1 MITTQANIKFNK
13 KVPPH
18 VQEKANKVVAEH
30 MANTLSFQKAVNGL
44 YWHYTLP
51 QYYKVIYHKDGDY
64 YRVMSGQDYAKYQ
77 KTYCR

>member
-1 MITTQANIKFNK
+1 MSIESRTKFDK

-18 VQEKANKVVAEH
+18 VREKAMRVIHEH
-30 MANTLSFQKAVNGL
+30 AKGTATFEKARNGL

-51 QYYKVIYHKDGDY
+51 QYYKVVHHKSEDI

-77 KTYCR
+77 KRYC